1 MSRIFFFW
9 RDLVQWLQ
17 VYFQICFS
25 RFVIFV
31 ILFFLDIFGVLL
43 ISNFITPIL
52 ILPVVLAICLALN
65 SAIYSLLIHF
75 EKLLSSDWLKRIT
88 FLINSAEKCNA
99 SAKLQRRYPKLK
111 RRPAGGQQKYFEDR
125 WKSPEPFRTL
135 TENGD
140 IRRSPDIF

>member
-25 RFVIFV
+25 RFVTE
-31 ILFFLDIFGVLL
+31 LFFFPWYFRGSTDFQLYYNYLK
-43 ISNFITPIL
+43 S
-52 ILPVVLAICLALN
+52 PVVLAICLALN